1 MLVNLII
8 GKMSD
13 GIELT
18 EILGLDLIEMGDW
31 ESVRLPSE
39 LHQWV
44 SSLDDRDEKISLIT
58 TNSSIIHAALR
69 GDERVLTEN
78 IWLTLPFDNPTRLR
92 KLIDIIERDW
102 LAHFCI
108 ADLWMAGRLEHE
120 VNQALAKEKQA

>member
-18 EILGLDLIEMGDW
+18 EIPGLDLIEMGDW
-31 ESVRLPSE
+31 ESDKLPSE

-44 SSLDDRDEKISLIT
+44 ESLDDRNEDISLVT
-58 TNSSIIHAALR
+58 TNASLIHAALR
-69 GDERVLTEN
+69 GDGRVSLEH
-78 IWLTLPFDNPTRLR
+78 IWLTIPFDKPTQLR

-102 LAHFCI
+102 LAHFCV
-108 ADLWMAGRLEHE
+108 ADMWMRGRLEHE
-120 VNQALAKEKQA
+120 VNEALQKEKQS